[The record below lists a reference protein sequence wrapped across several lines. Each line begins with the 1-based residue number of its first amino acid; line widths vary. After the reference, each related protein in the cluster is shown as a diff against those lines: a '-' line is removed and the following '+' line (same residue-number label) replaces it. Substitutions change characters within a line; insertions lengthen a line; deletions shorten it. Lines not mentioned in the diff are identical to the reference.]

1 MRRALLAAVAFLT
14 LALAGNSGWAQTYP
28 SKPIRVVVPFSPGG
42 PADIQARWLAA
53 QLSKSLGQQVVV
65 DNKGGAGGII
75 GTQAVTSA
83 PADGY
88 TLLFSSVGAIAIA
101 PYIAEK
107 VPYNPKDD
115 LAPVVRV
122 VTAPTVLV
130 TAAGSRY
137 RSLADL
143 VSYAKANPGKV
154 TFASAGPGTT
164 THLGSELLKRE
175 AGIDMIHVPYRG
187 AAPAITDVMTGT
199 ADVIFADAPV
209 VMPFLKS
216 NKLRALAIGT
226 PARAPALP
234 DVPTTAEGGYKGAL
248 VSTWYGLLAPAKTPR
263 DVVAK
268 LNGAVNAVLAS
279 PEAKAFFAEQG
290 VQINGGTPEEF
301 GAFIASEAKR
311 WTTLAKSVGVKM
323 E

>member
-1 MRRALLAAVAFLT
+1 MIKALFRAFALAGLT
-14 LALAGNSGWAQTYP
+14 LAAQSTWAQAYP
-28 SKPIRVVVPFSPGG
+28 TKPIRMVVPFAPGG

-65 DNKGGAGGII
+65 DNRGGAGGII

-88 TLLFSSVGAIAIA
+88 TVLFSSVGAIAIA
-101 PYIAEK
+101 PYIADK
-107 VPYNPKDD
+107 VPYNAKED
-115 LAPVVRV
+115 LVPVVRV
-122 VTAPTVLV
+122 ATAPTVLV
-130 TAAGSRY
+130 TGAGSRY
-137 RSLADL
+137 KNLADL

-164 THLGSELLKRE
+164 THLGCELLKRE
-175 AGIDMIHVPYRG
+175 AGIDMTHVPYKG

-199 ADVIFADAPV
+199 ADVIFADAPI
-209 VMPFLKS
+209 VMPHLKG

-234 DVPTTAEGGYKGAL
+234 DVPTTAEGGYKNAL
-248 VSTWYGLLAPAKTPR
+248 VSTWYGMLARAKTPP
-263 DVVAK
+263 DIVAK
-268 LNGAVNAVLAS
+268 LNGAVNAVLATA
-279 PEAKAFFAEQG
+279 EAKTFFGEQG

-301 GAFIASEAKR
+301 GTFIASESTR
-311 WTTLAKSVGVKM
+311 WTALAKAAGVKM